1 MLRLS
6 TRATISHFFSG
17 PASRMDLAA
26 ITCAV
31 WARTVEE
38 AVERLVVVPGD
49 HDGALGCEEV
59 EQ

>member
-1 MLRLS
+1 
-6 TRATISHFFSG
+6 
-17 PASRMDLAA
+17 MDLAA